1 MERSERMSMKRVSH
15 VNQVFDKVAYRDVGS
30 AGDEFDACTF
40 TNCTFADGDLSDCCF
55 TDCRLVDCNL
65 SLAKVMNAGMRNV
78 TFLNCKA
85 VGVDFSKCGS
95 FLFAVSFATCCLD
108 YCGFSK
114 TRLKK
119 TTFNGCSLKGADF
132 TEADLTGTC
141 FDGCDLAGTVFS
153 RTNLSQADFRTSRNY
168 TINLEANLARKA
180 KFSLAGVAGL
190 LNQYDIVIE

>member
-1 MERSERMSMKRVSH
+1 MCAPLENTDPRIVTGERFYPLATLLLFFVMMPCYAPAATGEVARVLSLERPRIEATSH
-15 VNQVFDKVAYRDVGS
+15 SGILL
-30 AGDEFDACTF
+30 
-40 TNCTFADGDLSDCCF
+40 DGDLSDCCF

-119 TTFNGCSLKGADF
+119 SW
-132 TEADLTGTC
+132 
-141 FDGCDLAGTVFS
+141 
-153 RTNLSQADFRTSRNY
+153 
-168 TINLEANLARKA
+168 
-180 KFSLAGVAGL
+180 
-190 LNQYDIVIE
+190 